1 MSDAPRI
8 PYTQHTITHD
18 DAWAVG
24 RALHSAALT
33 QGAEVE
39 RFEADLCAVTGARYA
54 VAVSSGTAA
63 LHCLY
68 TAAKAREP
76 GVRAPFLVPSVSFVA
91 TANAAHLAGW
101 LVDFEDATPLDLPR
115 LDVWASIGGDVP
127 ERMPAPLLDLAHALG
142 APVDFTAIVGAAYSF
157 HPAKHVTTGEGG
169 AVCTN
174 DADVARCCRLFRAHG
189 RDGTRQVQFGF
200 NYRLPDLNAALGRAQ
215 LARLAWSIARRREI
229 AARYDEAFQGLRLT
243 PVPHSPRSA
252 RHLYQILVADRD
264 AVAERLNG
272 RGIGTAVHY
281 PVIPLQPWWQA
292 RGGYTAA
299 QFPLATAW
307 AARTLSLPLYP
318 TLTDADVRRVITAVQ
333 EECR

>member
-1 MSDAPRI
+1 MD
-8 PYTQHTITHD
+8 
-18 DAWAVG
+18 V
-24 RALHSAALT
+24 
-33 QGAEVE
+33 
-39 RFEADLCAVTGARYA
+39 
-54 VAVSSGTAA
+54 
-63 LHCLY
+63 
-68 TAAKAREP
+68 
-76 GVRAPFLVPSVSFVA
+76 APF
-91 TANAAHLAGW
+91 
-101 LVDFEDATPLDLPR
+101 TP
-115 LDVWASIGGDVP
+115 
-127 ERMPAPLLDLAHALG
+127 PLLDLAHALG
-142 APVDFTAIVGAAYSF
+142 APIDFDAIVGAAYSF

-174 DADVARCCRLFRAHG
+174 DADVARFCRLFRAHG
-189 RDGTRQVQFGF
+189 RDGTRQVQMGY

-229 AARYDEAFQGLRLT
+229 AARYDEAFRGLRLT
-243 PVPHSPRSA
+243 PVAHSPRSS

-264 AVAERLNG
+264 AVAERLKG

-292 RGGYTAA
+292 RGGYTAT